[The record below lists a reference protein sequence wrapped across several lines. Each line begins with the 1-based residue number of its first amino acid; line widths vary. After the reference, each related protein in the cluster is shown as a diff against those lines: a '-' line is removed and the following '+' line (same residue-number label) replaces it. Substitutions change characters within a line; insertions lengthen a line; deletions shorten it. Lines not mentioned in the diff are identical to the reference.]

1 MGETQEPSGC
11 VCQLSS
17 REERRLA
24 GFRLDVEV
32 TLRSNQNFTL
42 RACRA
47 HNGSPFPK
55 QVYRDVRGQCWHTL
69 LHSPWLR
76 FSSTHSERQ
85 PGLQRAQLPFAA
97 PVCISDHLSR
107 LDQESKCFIGPTFSG
122 HLSLSLAADSVTAVY
137 RVSVLS

>member
-17 REERRLA
+17 SEERRLA
-24 GFRLDVEV
+24 GFQLDVEV
-32 TLRSNQNFTL
+32 TPSNQNFTL
-42 RACRA
+42 CACRA
-47 HNGSPFPK
+47 HNCLPFPK
-55 QVYRDVRGQCWHTL
+55 QVYRDVRGQCWRTL
-69 LHSPWLR
+69 LHGPWLC
-76 FSSTHSERQ
+76 FSSTHSEPQR
-85 PGLQRAQLPFAA
+85 GLQRAQPLFAA

>member
-17 REERRLA
+17 SEERRLA

-32 TLRSNQNFTL
+32 TPRSNQNFTL

-47 HNGSPFPK
+47 HNCLPFPK
-55 QVYRDVRGQCWHTL
+55 PVYRDVRGQCWRTL
-69 LHSPWLR
+69 LHGSWLC
-76 FSSTHSERQ
+76 FSSTHSEPQ
-85 PGLQRAQLPFAA
+85 PGLQRAQPLFAA

>member
-17 REERRLA
+17 SEERRLA

-32 TLRSNQNFTL
+32 TPRSNQNFTL

-47 HNGSPFPK
+47 HNCLPFPK
-55 QVYRDVRGQCWHTL
+55 PVYRDMRGQCWRTL
-69 LHSPWLR
+69 LHGPWLC
-76 FSSTHSERQ
+76 FSSTHSEPQ
-85 PGLQRAQLPFAA
+85 PGLQRAQPLFAA